1 MPRELTEMA
10 SSRLTL
16 FGLLLAGL
24 GWVLLLFGGKISLV
38 AAGLMGRVLPLAIDP
53 GRTDVAQSLILTG
66 FGLAILGTLRAG
78 LKTLRL
84 FFEAVLQR
92 SAAARAQPAPPPP
105 PAVEPVDPTQVV
117 ERGWIRNRPYARFAD
132 GSVEI
137 ETLLGIRRF
146 ASFADAEDFVGS

>member
-1 MPRELTEMA
+1 MSDADLLIVGGGPAGMMA
-10 SSRLTL
+10 
-16 FGLLLAGL
+16 GLLFA
-24 GWVLLLFGGKISLV
+24 
-38 AAGLMGRVLPLAIDP
+38 
-53 GRTDVAQSLILTG
+53 
-66 FGLAILGTLRAG
+66 RAG